1 MYKYFKRI
9 GWFVGKKHTSA
20 PDPDRIVR
28 KMSNR
33 MVADDR
39 EASEIASNLS
49 RIVSTIKT
57 LEEQKVELVNTLVS
71 MGYAGCDVPVQSG
84 DWMVTLSNGE
94 EKRLDVAKAQEVLGS
109 KYDLILQMKRE
120 TVKPTLTDVKGMC
133 SKEEL
138 EAITKTVTAT
148 VKVTV
153 RKA

>member
-1 MYKYFKRI
+1 
-9 GWFVGKKHTSA
+9 
-20 PDPDRIVR
+20 
-28 KMSNR
+28 MSNR

-39 EASEIASNLS
+39 QASEIASNLS
-49 RIVSTIKT
+49 RIVTTIKT
-57 LEEQKVELVNTLVS
+57 LEEQKAELVNALVS

-84 DWMVTLSNGE
+84 EWMVTLSSGE
-94 EKRLDVAKAQEVLGS
+94 ERRLDVSKAQEVLGS

-138 EAITKTVTAT
+138 NAITKTVSAT

>member
-1 MYKYFKRI
+1 
-9 GWFVGKKHTSA
+9 
-20 PDPDRIVR
+20 
-28 KMSNR
+28 MSNR

-39 EASEIASNLS
+39 QASEIASDLS

-57 LEEQKVELVNTLVS
+57 LEEQKADLVGKLVE
-71 MGYAGCDVPVQSG
+71 MGYSGCDVPVISG
-84 DWMVTLSNGE
+84 DWMISLSNGE
-94 EKRLDVAKAQEVLGS
+94 EKRLDIPKAQEVLGS

>member
-1 MYKYFKRI
+1 
-9 GWFVGKKHTSA
+9 
-20 PDPDRIVR
+20 
-28 KMSNR
+28 MSNR

-39 EASEIASNLS
+39 QASEIASNLS
-49 RIVSTIKT
+49 RIVTTIKT
-57 LEEQKVELVNTLVS
+57 LEEQKAELVNALVS

-84 DWMVTLSNGE
+84 EWMVTLSSGE
-94 EKRLDVAKAQEVLGS
+94 ERRLDVSKAQEVLGS

-138 EAITKTVTAT
+138 NAITRTVSAT

>member
-1 MYKYFKRI
+1 
-9 GWFVGKKHTSA
+9 
-20 PDPDRIVR
+20 
-28 KMSNR
+28 MSNR

-39 EASEIASNLS
+39 EASMIASDLS

-57 LEEQKVELVNTLVS
+57 LEDQKAELVNALVS

-84 DWMVTLSNGE
+84 EWMVTLSSGE
-94 EKRLDVAKAQEVLGS
+94 ERRLDVSKAQEVLGS

-120 TVKPTLTDVKGMC
+120 TVQPTLSDVRGMC

-138 EAITKTVTAT
+138 NAITRTVTAT

-153 RKA
+153 KKA

>member
-1 MYKYFKRI
+1 
-9 GWFVGKKHTSA
+9 
-20 PDPDRIVR
+20 
-28 KMSNR
+28 MSNR

-57 LEEQKVELVNTLVS
+57 LEEQKVELVNALVS

-84 DWMVTLSNGE
+84 EWMVTLSSGE
-94 EKRLDVAKAQEVLGS
+94 ERRLDVSKAQEVLGS

-120 TVKPTLTDVKGMC
+120 TVQPTLSDVRGMC

-138 EAITKTVTAT
+138 NAITRTVTAT

-153 RKA
+153 KKA

>member
-1 MYKYFKRI
+1 
-9 GWFVGKKHTSA
+9 
-20 PDPDRIVR
+20 
-28 KMSNR
+28 MSNR

-39 EASEIASNLS
+39 QASEIASNLS
-49 RIVSTIKT
+49 RIVTTIKT
-57 LEEQKVELVNTLVS
+57 LEEQKAELVNALVS

-84 DWMVTLSNGE
+84 EWMVTLSSGE
-94 EKRLDVAKAQEVLGS
+94 ERRLDVSKAQEVLGS

-120 TVKPTLTDVKGMC
+120 TVQPTLSDVRGMC

-138 EAITKTVTAT
+138 NAITKTVSAT

>member
-9 GWFVGKKHTSA
+9 GGIVGKKHTSA
-20 PDPDRIVR
+20 PDPDRKVR

-39 EASEIASNLS
+39 QASEIASNLS

-57 LEEQKVELVNTLVS
+57 LEEQKVELVNALVS

-94 EKRLDVAKAQEVLGS
+94 EKRLDIPKAQEVLGS

>member
-1 MYKYFKRI
+1 
-9 GWFVGKKHTSA
+9 
-20 PDPDRIVR
+20 
-28 KMSNR
+28 MSNR

-39 EASEIASNLS
+39 QASEIASNLS
-49 RIVSTIKT
+49 RIVTTIKT
-57 LEEQKVELVNTLVS
+57 LEEQKAELVNALVS

-84 DWMVTLSNGE
+84 EWMVTLSSGE
-94 EKRLDVAKAQEVLGS
+94 ERRLDVSKAQEVLGS

-120 TVKPTLTDVKGMC
+120 TVQPTLSDVRGMC

-138 EAITKTVTAT
+138 NAITKTVTAT

>member
-1 MYKYFKRI
+1 
-9 GWFVGKKHTSA
+9 
-20 PDPDRIVR
+20 
-28 KMSNR
+28 MSNR

-39 EASEIASNLS
+39 QASEIASNLS

-57 LEEQKVELVNTLVS
+57 LEEQKVELVNALVS

-84 DWMVTLSNGE
+84 DWRVTLSNGE
-94 EKRLDVAKAQEVLGS
+94 EKRLDVTKAKEVLGS

>member
-1 MYKYFKRI
+1 
-9 GWFVGKKHTSA
+9 
-20 PDPDRIVR
+20 
-28 KMSNR
+28 MSNR

-39 EASEIASNLS
+39 QASEIASNLS
-49 RIVSTIKT
+49 RIVTTIKT
-57 LEEQKVELVNTLVS
+57 LEEQKAELVNALVS

-84 DWMVTLSNGE
+84 EWMVTLSSGE
-94 EKRLDVAKAQEVLGS
+94 ERRLDISKAQEVLGS

-138 EAITKTVTAT
+138 NAITRTVSAT

>member
-1 MYKYFKRI
+1 
-9 GWFVGKKHTSA
+9 
-20 PDPDRIVR
+20 
-28 KMSNR
+28 MSNR

-57 LEEQKVELVNTLVS
+57 LEEQKVELVNALVS

-84 DWMVTLSNGE
+84 DWVVTLSNGE
-94 EKRLDVAKAQEVLGS
+94 EKRLDIPKAQEVLGS
-109 KYDLILQMKRE
+109 KYDLILQMKRA

-138 EAITKTVTAT
+138 NAITKTVTAT

>member
-1 MYKYFKRI
+1 
-9 GWFVGKKHTSA
+9 
-20 PDPDRIVR
+20 
-28 KMSNR
+28 MSKR

-57 LEEQKVELVNTLVS
+57 LEEQKVELVNALVS

-84 DWMVTLSNGE
+84 DWVVTLSNGE
-94 EKRLDVAKAQEVLGS
+94 EKRLDIPKAQEVLGS
-109 KYDLILQMKRE
+109 KYDLILQMNRE
-120 TVKPTLTDVKGMC
+120 TVQPTLSDVRGMC

-138 EAITKTVTAT
+138 NAITRTVTAT

>member
-1 MYKYFKRI
+1 
-9 GWFVGKKHTSA
+9 
-20 PDPDRIVR
+20 
-28 KMSNR
+28 MSNR

-39 EASEIASNLS
+39 EASMIASDLS

-57 LEEQKVELVNTLVS
+57 LEEQKAELVNALVS

-84 DWMVTLSNGE
+84 EWMVTLSSGE
-94 EKRLDVAKAQEVLGS
+94 ERRLDVSKAQEVLGS

-120 TVKPTLTDVKGMC
+120 TVQPTLSDVRGMC

-138 EAITKTVTAT
+138 NAITRTVTAT

-153 RKA
+153 KKA

>member
-1 MYKYFKRI
+1 
-9 GWFVGKKHTSA
+9 
-20 PDPDRIVR
+20 
-28 KMSNR
+28 MSNR

-39 EASEIASNLS
+39 QASEIASNLS

-57 LEEQKVELVNTLVS
+57 LEEQKAELVNALVS

-84 DWMVTLSNGE
+84 EWMVTLSSGE
-94 EKRLDVAKAQEVLGS
+94 ERRLDVSKAQEVLGS

-120 TVKPTLTDVKGMC
+120 TVQPTLSDVRGMC

-138 EAITKTVTAT
+138 NAITRTVTAT

-153 RKA
+153 KKA

>member
-1 MYKYFKRI
+1 
-9 GWFVGKKHTSA
+9 
-20 PDPDRIVR
+20 
-28 KMSNR
+28 MSNR

-39 EASEIASNLS
+39 QASEIASNLS

-57 LEEQKVELVNTLVS
+57 LEEQEVELVNALVS

-84 DWMVTLSNGE
+84 DWVVTLSNGE
-94 EKRLDVAKAQEVLGS
+94 EKRLDISKAQEVLGS

-138 EAITKTVTAT
+138 NAITRTVSAT

>member
-1 MYKYFKRI
+1 
-9 GWFVGKKHTSA
+9 
-20 PDPDRIVR
+20 
-28 KMSNR
+28 MSNR

-57 LEEQKVELVNTLVS
+57 LEEQKVELVNALVS

-84 DWMVTLSNGE
+84 EWMVTLSSGE
-94 EKRLDVAKAQEVLGS
+94 ERRLDVSKAQEVLGS

-120 TVKPTLTDVKGMC
+120 TVQPTLSDVRGMC

-138 EAITKTVTAT
+138 NAITRTVSAT

>member
-1 MYKYFKRI
+1 
-9 GWFVGKKHTSA
+9 
-20 PDPDRIVR
+20 
-28 KMSNR
+28 MSNR

-39 EASEIASNLS
+39 QASEIASNLS
-49 RIVSTIKT
+49 RIVTTIKT
-57 LEEQKVELVNTLVS
+57 LEEQKAELVNALVS

-84 DWMVTLSNGE
+84 EWMVTLSSGE
-94 EKRLDVAKAQEVLGS
+94 ERRLDVSKAQEVLGS

-120 TVKPTLTDVKGMC
+120 TVQPTLSDVRGMC

-138 EAITKTVTAT
+138 NAITRTVSAT

>member
-1 MYKYFKRI
+1 
-9 GWFVGKKHTSA
+9 
-20 PDPDRIVR
+20 
-28 KMSNR
+28 MSNR

-39 EASEIASNLS
+39 QASEIASNLS

-57 LEEQKVELVNTLVS
+57 LEEQKVELVDALVS

-84 DWMVTLSNGE
+84 EWMVTLSSGE
-94 EKRLDVAKAQEVLGS
+94 ERRLDVSKAQEVLGS

-120 TVKPTLTDVKGMC
+120 TVQPTLSDVRGMC

-138 EAITKTVTAT
+138 NAITRTVTST

-153 RKA
+153 KKA

>member
-1 MYKYFKRI
+1 
-9 GWFVGKKHTSA
+9 
-20 PDPDRIVR
+20 
-28 KMSNR
+28 MSNR

-39 EASEIASNLS
+39 QASEIASNLS
-49 RIVSTIKT
+49 RIVTTIKT
-57 LEEQKVELVNTLVS
+57 LEEQKAELVNALVS

-84 DWMVTLSNGE
+84 EWMVTLSSGE
-94 EKRLDVAKAQEVLGS
+94 ERRLDVSKAQEVLGS

-120 TVKPTLTDVKGMC
+120 TVQPTLSDVRGMC

-138 EAITKTVTAT
+138 NAITRTVTAT